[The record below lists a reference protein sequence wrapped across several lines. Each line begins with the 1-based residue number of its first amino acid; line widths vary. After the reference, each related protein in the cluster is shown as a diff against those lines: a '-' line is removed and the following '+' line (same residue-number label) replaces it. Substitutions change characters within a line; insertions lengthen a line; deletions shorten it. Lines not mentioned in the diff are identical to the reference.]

1 MERTAGYRQMQACA
15 SRGLRGLALPAS
27 ILTLLVTNA
36 VAAPEAATE
45 PVQQCHTLEPGG
57 NDARQVCIGSEDFF
71 GDVCRAIAVFAGHHG
86 LPPGFFARLIWQESR
101 FDPAAIS
108 RAGAEGIA
116 QFMPG
121 TARLRGLRQAF
132 QPAEA
137 LAYSAEYLR
146 FLSDRFGNLGLAAAA
161 YNSGEGRVSRWQAR
175 GGLLPPETRHYVL
188 AITGAPV
195 DSWLAGSVEDGDYS
209 LQPDSGFQEACER
222 MAETRPAPTPVAQS
236 ADWKPWGVLLAQ
248 DFSLA
253 VAAAKFA
260 RTRDSFPRL
269 LGEEAMLLLTVRNPN
284 FGPRPRHSAMIG
296 RDDRDAADD
305 LCQRLRAEGASCV
318 VVRN

>member
-1 MERTAGYRQMQACA
+1 MAMPAPRNGMGRC
-15 SRGLRGLALPAS
+15 SRLRVLALLAP
-27 ILTLLVTNA
+27 ILAIVVTGSM
-36 VAAPEAATE
+36 AAPEGVKEAT
-45 PVQQCHTLEPGG
+45 QQCHDLMSVGDE
-57 NDARQVCIGSEDFF
+57 AREVCIGSEDFF
-71 GDVCRAIAVFAGHHG
+71 GDVCRAIKIFAGRHG
-86 LPPGFFARLIWQESR
+86 LPPAYFARLIWQESR

-146 FLSDRFGNLGLAAAA
+146 FLNEKFGNLGLAAAA

-175 GGLLPPETRHYVL
+175 GGLLPAETRHYVL
-188 AITGAPV
+188 TITGIPV
-195 DSWLAGSVEDGDYS
+195 DIWLAGTVEDVDYS
-209 LQPDSGFQEACER
+209 LQPDNSFQEACER
-222 MAETRPAPTPVAQS
+222 MAKTRPAPTLVAQS

-248 DFSLA
+248 DFSPA
-253 VAAAKFA
+253 VAAAKFD
-260 RTRDSFPRL
+260 RTKNSFPAL
-269 LGEEAMLLLTVRNPN
+269 LREEAMLLLTVRNLS

-296 RDDRDAADD
+296 RDSRDAADD
-305 LCQRLRAEGASCV
+305 LCQQLRAAGGSCV